1 MDDDMG
7 VAVVFDD
14 SYEDGSRGDDDTDCS
29 DVGDDVVVVDIDDA
43 LSTDEE
49 TVTTNSARVV
59 PRECSDSL
67 IWVFCVFTTKVL

>member
-43 LSTDEE
+43 SSTD
-49 TVTTNSARVV
+49 
-59 PRECSDSL
+59 DD
-67 IWVFCVFTTKVL
+67 

>member
-43 LSTDEE
+43 SSTDEE
-49 TVTTNSARVV
+49 GGATSAAV
-59 PRECSDSL
+59 REWC
-67 IWVFCVFTTKVL
+67 K